1 MSNKEKQYVDIAGVD
16 LTKIRDKTKNHY
28 TGESVE
34 DLMPEAVPDTVEGAT
49 PKDTDYE
56 DGMYSEEQMARHEQ
70 LEENIYTVN
79 GVPSRWEH
87 NKLRSKWHFDPFRD
101 PLSEQTYIVP
111 VRFTNDFTDVVESAI
126 ANNIPMTQGNYRH
139 RDKSRQDQDLH
150 DAEMMD
156 LKRGTRDGNDLQ
168 CMGKV
173 PIYINSEKRQKINTE
188 PVYDVL
194 HRMMAYLDMEVQQAR
209 LHVQY
214 LGEVTSVHIDQQMRN
229 ARPWHREQWL
239 RNGGDKNPL
248 VLRRFLI
255 QLQDW
260 EIGHVW
266 QFGNT
271 YLQGYKSGSA
281 VTYDWVNM
289 PHGTANFGYTPRVTF
304 QVTGFVS
311 AHTQALIDAQLAG
324 EPVPE
329 IEV

>member
-1 MSNKEKQYVDIAGVD
+1 MSNKKETTDFAGKD
-16 LTKIRDKTKNHY
+16 LGKLYDKNRNHY
-28 TGESVE
+28 SGETVE
-34 DLMPEAVPDTVEGAT
+34 QLMPGTVPETVEGAT
-49 PKDTDYE
+49 QQDTDYE
-56 DGMYSEEQMARHEQ
+56 TGMYSEEQMGRHQ
-70 LEENIYTVN
+70 QMKENIYTVN

-87 NKLRSKWHFDPFRD
+87 NKLRSRWHFDPFRD
-101 PLSEQTYIVP
+101 PYSEQTHIIP
-111 VRFTNDFTDVVESAI
+111 VRFTNDFSDVVQSAI
-126 ANNIPMTQGNYRH
+126 DNNIPMTQGNYRH
-139 RDKSRQDQDLH
+139 RDKSRQDVDLH

-173 PIYINSEKRQKINTE
+173 PIYINSAKRKQINTE

-194 HRMMAYLDMEVQQAR
+194 HRIMAYLDMEVQQAR

-229 ARPWHREQWL
+229 ARPEHRDQWL
-239 RNGGDKNPL
+239 RHGGDKNPL

-271 YLQGYKSGSA
+271 YLQGYRSGSA

-304 QVTGFVS
+304 QCTGFVS

-329 IEV
+329 VEV